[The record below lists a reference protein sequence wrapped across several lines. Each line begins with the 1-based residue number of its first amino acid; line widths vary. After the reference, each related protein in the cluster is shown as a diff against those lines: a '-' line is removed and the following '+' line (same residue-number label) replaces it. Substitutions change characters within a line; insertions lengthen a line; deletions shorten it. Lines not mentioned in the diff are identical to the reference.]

1 VPFLDILLHRATPWS
16 RRTETEDELAEST
29 WVEGE
34 YVTEKVD
41 GTPFDCVLFLPQG
54 VEEASPRGRRVRTPT
69 LLYGPE
75 DDEGAEIGLLP
86 EDEVV
91 VVAPELNLVE
101 GLAEDAGVRWLVVG
115 HPQPFGKPGDP
126 VIGFQATL
134 RRIED

>member
-1 VPFLDILLHRATPWS
+1 VPFLDILLHRATPYS
-16 RRTETEDELAEST
+16 RRTELEDEDEEST

-34 YVTEKVD
+34 YVTARVE

-54 VEEASPRGRRVRTPT
+54 TEEASPRGRMVRVPT

-75 DDEGAEIGLLP
+75 NDSGAEVALSP
-86 EDEVV
+86 EDELL

-101 GLAEDAGVRWLVVG
+101 GLAEDAEVRWLVVG

-126 VIGFQATL
+126 VIDFQATL